1 MENASKALIM
11 AAGVLIGILIL
22 SLAVYLFANFGAAS
36 AEIHREND
44 ASRINQF
51 NTQFTQYEGK
61 SNITIYDV
69 VTVANLAK
77 NNNEEYELTS
87 STDNN
92 FYVTVNL
99 KGTSTRNNLEKMTD
113 AQLQQL
119 LRNEIQVDTTDDE
132 GSTYQTLPT
141 YTCKVTINSNT
152 ERVSTVVF
160 EIKR

>member
-11 AAGVLIGILIL
+11 AAGVLIGLLIL
-22 SLAVYLFANFGAAS
+22 SLAVYLFATFGATS
-36 AEIHREND
+36 AELHKEND

-61 SNITIYDV
+61 SDITIYDV

-77 NNNEEYELTS
+77 DNNNEYELTTAS
-87 STDNN
+87 NNN
-92 FYVTVNL
+92 FYITVTL
-99 KGTSTRNNLEKMTD
+99 KGNSIVNNMERMTD
-113 AQLQQL
+113 SQLQGL
-119 LRNEIQVDTTDDE
+119 LRNEIQINTTDDE

-152 ERVSTVVF
+152 QRVSKVDF